1 MLGHRVP
8 VGDGAGSGV
17 GVGRRLGVIVDVV
30 RRRVHFRA
38 AVAQRGARGQRRLIH
53 HFGLYPV
60 RLHDLRHISAT
71 LSLLAKNDIKV
82 VQERLGHSSR
92 QITSDTY
99 TSVLPELMR
108 SEAESTLSV
117 VPRGADLAFTVEHAL
132 KIPDDIFHRD
142 IAVIYAHGASHSGVW
157 AITAKTTAAGEA
169 LGEIRA
175 KGRTP
180 EHAAEAARRWIED
193 HCANNGLKIAR
204 AENLND
210 EFPEDQRPYFTLTR
224 FLIDRATGA
233 DADGWAPP
241 QQPAPTSDSSTVSS
255 EEAPTEAA

>member
-1 MLGHRVP
+1 
-8 VGDGAGSGV
+8 
-17 GVGRRLGVIVDVV
+17 
-30 RRRVHFRA
+30 
-38 AVAQRGARGQRRLIH
+38 
-53 HFGLYPV
+53 
-60 RLHDLRHISAT
+60 

-157 AITAKTTAAGEA
+157 AIMAKTTAAGEA

-224 FLIDRATGA
+224 FLIDRTTGA
-233 DADGWAPP
+233 DTADWAPP